1 MSIRPMTKTEI
12 VKALRRAAAVCLE
25 KGRICWDALD
35 VCVADAAATT
45 AYGQI
50 VESDPIY
57 AETPEHAA
65 FFLLFV
71 ARQRAIEAVKAAP

>member
-1 MSIRPMTKTEI
+1 MIRPMTKTEI
-12 VKALRRAAAVCLE
+12 VKALRRAAVVCLE

-35 VCVADAAATT
+35 VCVADATANA

-57 AETPEHAA
+57 ADTPEHAA
-65 FFLLFV
+65 TFLLLV
-71 ARQRAIEAVKAAP
+71 AEATA